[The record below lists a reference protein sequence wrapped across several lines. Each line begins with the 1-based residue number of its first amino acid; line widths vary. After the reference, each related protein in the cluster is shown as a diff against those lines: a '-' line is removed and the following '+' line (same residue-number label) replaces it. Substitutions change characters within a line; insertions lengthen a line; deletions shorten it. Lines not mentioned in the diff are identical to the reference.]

1 LGVVRGAPFNLSLGE
16 KPEQIAG
23 DYLTPGFLDQ
33 LIGDRPFMGRYF
45 TPEEGVAGKDHVA
58 IITHKLW
65 QGYFASDPNIIG
77 KQIHLNG
84 ELYTVIG
91 VQPQGQPDRQ
101 IVVPF
106 VFSPEQ
112 MNHDVRWLVVL
123 GRLKPGITLAQANAD
138 MASVTRHL
146 AEVYPKSNKG
156 WGASVEPLKNDFLDP
171 DVRTGLW
178 FLLGAV
184 GFVLL
189 IACVNVANLLLA
201 RGATRQKEVAVRA
214 SVGASRGRI
223 FVQFLIESLALAAS
237 GGVLGLGLAWALLKT
252 IMAMMPR
259 GMLLSEADVRLNL
272 PVLLFTLATTMLAG
286 VLFGCAPAWQATRL
300 DLNEALKEGGRSATF
315 NWKGASFTFPF
326 AAVLVSAWP
335 CAPCTAHRNAKTASN
350 AVAIAWYR
358 QPGILKLSTDCV
370 SDVASLAIGEVERE
384 KKSCATEVQFH
395 LPGDCEARL
404 DPWTRSVSLCRCS
417 FL

>member
-1 LGVVRGAPFNLSLGE
+1 MLKPNPQQAIQNLARVQRSKPDVGDLQHFLRYAHCGFSLSAFRAIVVVWSRAAGKKDRSQVSTGDYLDWKRESSAFHTLGVVRGAPFNLSLGE

-123 GRLKPGITLAQANAD
+123 GRLK
-138 MASVTRHL
+138 
-146 AEVYPKSNKG
+146 
-156 WGASVEPLKNDFLDP
+156 
-171 DVRTGLW
+171 
-178 FLLGAV
+178 
-184 GFVLL
+184 
-189 IACVNVANLLLA
+189 
-201 RGATRQKEVAVRA
+201 
-214 SVGASRGRI
+214 
-223 FVQFLIESLALAAS
+223 
-237 GGVLGLGLAWALLKT
+237 
-252 IMAMMPR
+252 
-259 GMLLSEADVRLNL
+259 
-272 PVLLFTLATTMLAG
+272 
-286 VLFGCAPAWQATRL
+286 
-300 DLNEALKEGGRSATF
+300 
-315 NWKGASFTFPF
+315 
-326 AAVLVSAWP
+326 
-335 CAPCTAHRNAKTASN
+335 
-350 AVAIAWYR
+350 
-358 QPGILKLSTDCV
+358 
-370 SDVASLAIGEVERE
+370 
-384 KKSCATEVQFH
+384 
-395 LPGDCEARL
+395 
-404 DPWTRSVSLCRCS
+404 
-417 FL
+417 